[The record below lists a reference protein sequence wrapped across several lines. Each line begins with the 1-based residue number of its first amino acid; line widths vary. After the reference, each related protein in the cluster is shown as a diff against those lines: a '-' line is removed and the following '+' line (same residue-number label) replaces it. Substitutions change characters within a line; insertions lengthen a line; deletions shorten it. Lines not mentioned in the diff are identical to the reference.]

1 MNYRLAEQITFLLL
15 RHHYVVVPQ
24 LGGFIREVLPASY
37 NADKAIAYPPS
48 AELHFNQELT
58 HSDGLLEERYALLL
72 GLSLRRARLVLE
84 EEVKQLRHVLIQMGT
99 IELPGIG
106 TLQMS
111 ASGVV
116 SFVPQPSSSATLGAS
131 YGYTSLTLPRLA
143 QEQTTKT
150 AEAVSPVPQGRGDY
164 ILLRFSKRA
173 LGYAAAVAFVA
184 LSLIPWGRGAESERS
199 YQAGFTPTSYSA
211 EQLFGTATLEE
222 KKPEVVEIPQE
233 QGLPYCSEQDNRYHI
248 IIATE
253 PTKER
258 LESYYKQAV
267 SELGAKDIQAYCSRT
282 GKVIRLSVASFDSSD
297 AAYTFLNS
305 FVKEH
310 PSYSTA
316 WVFRNN

>member
-143 QEQTTKT
+143 QEH
-150 AEAVSPVPQGRGDY
+150 
-164 ILLRFSKRA
+164 
-173 LGYAAAVAFVA
+173 AAAVAFVA

-222 KKPEVVEIPQE
+222 KKPEVVDIPQE
-233 QGLPYCSEQDNRYHI
+233 QGLQYCSEQDNRYHI

>member
-84 EEVKQLRHVLIQMGT
+84 EEVKQLRHALIQMGT

-222 KKPEVVEIPQE
+222 KKPEVVDIPQE
-233 QGLPYCSEQDNRYHI
+233 QGLQYCSEQDNRYHI
-248 IIATE
+248 IMATE

-267 SELGAKDIQAYCSRT
+267 RELGAKDIQAYCSRT

>member
-84 EEVKQLRHVLIQMGT
+84 EEVKQLRHALIQMGT

-116 SFVPQPSSSATLGAS
+116 SFVPQPSSPATLGAS

-143 QEQTTKT
+143 QQMVAET
-150 AEAVSPVPQGRGDY
+150 AEAVSPAPQGKGDY
-164 ILLRFSKRA
+164 ILLRFPKRV

-222 KKPEVVEIPQE
+222 KKPEVIEMPRE
-233 QGLPYCSEQDNRYHI
+233 QGLQYRSEQDNRYHI

-267 SELGAKDIQAYCSRT
+267 SELGTKDIQAYCSRT

>member
-84 EEVKQLRHVLIQMGT
+84 EEVKQLRHALIQMGA

-106 TLQMS
+106 TLRMS

-116 SFVPQPSSSATLGAS
+116 SFVPQPSSPATLGAS

-143 QEQTTKT
+143 QQMAAET

-211 EQLFGTATLEE
+211 TLEE
-222 KKPEVVEIPQE
+222 KKPEVVDIPQE
-233 QGLPYCSEQDNRYHI
+233 QGLQYCSEQDNRYHI

-258 LESYYKQAV
+258 LESYYKRAV

>member
-37 NADKAIAYPPS
+37 NAYKAIVYPPS

-84 EEVKQLRHVLIQMGT
+84 EEVKQLRHALIQMGT

-116 SFVPQPSSSATLGAS
+116 SFVPQPSSPATLGAS
-131 YGYTSLTLPRLA
+131 YGYTSLTLPRLV

-150 AEAVSPVPQGRGDY
+150 AEVVSPVPQGRGDY

-222 KKPEVVEIPQE
+222 KKPEVVDIPQE
-233 QGLPYCSEQDNRYHI
+233 QGLQYCSEQDNRYHI

-267 SELGAKDIQAYCSRT
+267 SELGTKDIQAYCSRT

>member
-84 EEVKQLRHVLIQMGT
+84 EEVKQLRHALIQMGA

-106 TLQMS
+106 TLRMS

-116 SFVPQPSSSATLGAS
+116 SFVPQPSSPLGAS

-143 QEQTTKT
+143 QQQTTKT
-150 AEAVSPVPQGRGDY
+150 VEAVSPVPQGRGDY

-184 LSLIPWGRGAESERS
+184 VSLIPWGRGAESERS

-222 KKPEVVEIPQE
+222 KKPEVVDIPQE
-233 QGLPYCSEQDNRYHI
+233 QGLQYCSEQDNRYHI

-258 LESYYKQAV
+258 LESYYKRAV

>member
-84 EEVKQLRHVLIQMGT
+84 EEVKLLRHALIQMGT

-116 SFVPQPSSSATLGAS
+116 SFVPQPSSPATLGAS

-211 EQLFGTATLEE
+211 EQLFGTATLEV

-233 QGLPYCSEQDNRYHI
+233 QGLQYCSEQDNRYHI

-267 SELGAKDIQAYCSRT
+267 RELGTKDIQAYCSRT

>member
-164 ILLRFSKRA
+164 ILLRFSKHA

-222 KKPEVVEIPQE
+222 KKPEVVDIPQE
-233 QGLPYCSEQDNRYHI
+233 QGLQYCSEQDNRYHI

>member
-84 EEVKQLRHVLIQMGT
+84 EEVKQLRHALIQMGT

-116 SFVPQPSSSATLGAS
+116 SFLPQPSSPATLGAS
-131 YGYTSLTLPRLA
+131 YGHTSLTLPRLA

-222 KKPEVVEIPQE
+222 KKPEVVDIPQE
-233 QGLPYCSEQDNRYHI
+233 QGLQYCSEQDNRYHI
-248 IIATE
+248 IIAT
-253 PTKER
+253 TKER

>member
-58 HSDGLLEERYALLL
+58 HSDGLLEE
-72 GLSLRRARLVLE
+72 
-84 EEVKQLRHVLIQMGT
+84 EVKQLRHALIQMGA

-116 SFVPQPSSSATLGAS
+116 SFVPQPSSPATLGAS

-222 KKPEVVEIPQE
+222 KKPEVVDIPQE
-233 QGLPYCSEQDNRYHI
+233 QGLQYCSEQDNRYHI

-267 SELGAKDIQAYCSRT
+267 SELGAEDVQAYYSRT

>member
-84 EEVKQLRHVLIQMGT
+84 EEVKQLRHALIQMGA

-106 TLQMS
+106 TLRMS

-116 SFVPQPSSSATLGAS
+116 SFVPQPSSPATLGAS

-143 QEQTTKT
+143 QQMAAET

-233 QGLPYCSEQDNRYHI
+233 QGLQYCSEQDNRYHI

>member
-1 MNYRLAEQITFLLL
+1 
-15 RHHYVVVPQ
+15 
-24 LGGFIREVLPASY
+24 
-37 NADKAIAYPPS
+37 
-48 AELHFNQELT
+48 
-58 HSDGLLEERYALLL
+58 
-72 GLSLRRARLVLE
+72 VLE
-84 EEVKQLRHVLIQMGT
+84 EEVKQLRHALIQMGA

-116 SFVPQPSSSATLGAS
+116 SFVPQPSSPATLGAS

-143 QEQTTKT
+143 QQQTTKT
-150 AEAVSPVPQGRGDY
+150 AEVVSPVPQGRGDY

-222 KKPEVVEIPQE
+222 KKPEVLEIPQE
-233 QGLPYCSEQDNRYHI
+233 QGLQYCSEQDNRYHI

>member
-84 EEVKQLRHVLIQMGT
+84 EEVKQLRHALIQMGA

-116 SFVPQPSSSATLGAS
+116 SFVPQPSSPATLGAS

-222 KKPEVVEIPQE
+222 KKPEVVDIPQE
-233 QGLPYCSEQDNRYHI
+233 QGLQYCSEQDNRYHI

-267 SELGAKDIQAYCSRT
+267 SELGAEDVQAYYSRT

>member
-143 QEQTTKT
+143 QEQTTKP

-222 KKPEVVEIPQE
+222 KKPEVVDIPQE
-233 QGLPYCSEQDNRYHI
+233 QGLQYCSEQDNRYHI

>member
-37 NADKAIAYPPS
+37 NADRAIAYPPS

-143 QEQTTKT
+143 QQQTTKT
-150 AEAVSPVPQGRGDY
+150 AEVVSPVPQGRGDY

-233 QGLPYCSEQDNRYHI
+233 QGLQYCSEQDNRYHI

-267 SELGAKDIQAYCSRT
+267 SELGTKDIQAYCSRT

-316 WVFRNN
+316 GVFRNN

>member
-84 EEVKQLRHVLIQMGT
+84 EEVKQLRHALIQMGA

-116 SFVPQPSSSATLGAS
+116 SFVPQPSSPATLGAS

-211 EQLFGTATLEE
+211 ERLFGTATLEE
-222 KKPEVVEIPQE
+222 KKPEVVDIPQE
-233 QGLPYCSEQDNRYHI
+233 QGLQYCSEQDNRYHI

-267 SELGAKDIQAYCSRT
+267 SELGAEDVQAYYSRT